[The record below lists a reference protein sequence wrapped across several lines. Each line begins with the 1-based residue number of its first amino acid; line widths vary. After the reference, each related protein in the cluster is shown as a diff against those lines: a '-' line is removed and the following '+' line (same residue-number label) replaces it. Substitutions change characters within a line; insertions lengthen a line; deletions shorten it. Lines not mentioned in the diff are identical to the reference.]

1 MDNGMSLSDIAAVTR
16 DNDGWGNGGAW
27 WIIILFLFAFM
38 GNGWGMNSQHRS
50 IRAQLSSMAPKRAVA
65 YILSF
70 ELPQDEA
77 YCLIECD
84 VRGKSRVEVAE
95 TLHVSPEYVKTR
107 RRRAY
112 SKIADGIKNA

>member
-1 MDNGMSLSDIAAVTR
+1 MDK
-16 DNDGWGNGGAW
+16 
-27 WIIILFLFAFM
+27 
-38 GNGWGMNSQHRS
+38 QHRA

-77 YCLIECD
+77 ACIIECD
-84 VRGKSRVEVAE
+84 VRQKSCVQVADM
-95 TLHVSPEYVKTR
+95 LHVSVDGLAKI

-112 SKIADGIKNA
+112 TKIADGQEKSTDD